1 MIFSRNGFLVS
12 VALAAGLFVGAANF
26 FPAGGAMAADLKIS
40 APWSRATVRGASVG
54 VGFLTIANTG
64 KAPEQLLGGTTPSAE
79 KVEIHETRSDGGVM
93 TMRAVPEGIAIK
105 PGATLVLKPG
115 SYHLMLVGL
124 KAVLLPGEI
133 VHLTLNF
140 AKAGPIAVD
149 LPVQSIGSTGP
160 APAPE
165 EPPQISY

>member
-1 MIFSRNGFLVS
+1 MIFSRKRLWGAAALAGWMFAGA
-12 VALAAGLFVGAANF
+12 ALAADIKVSG
-26 FPAGGAMAADLKIS
+26 
-40 APWSRATVRGASVG
+40 PWSRATVRGASVG
-54 VGFLTIANTG
+54 VGFLTVANTG
-64 KAPEQLLGGTTPSAE
+64 KEPDTLLGGTTPSAE
-79 KVEIHETRSDGGVM
+79 KVELHETRAEGGVM
-93 TMRAVPEGIAIK
+93 TMRALPEGIAIK

-149 LPVQSIGSTGP
+149 LPVESFGASGP
-160 APAPE
+160 TA

>member
-1 MIFSRNGFLVS
+1 MIFSRKRLWVS
-12 VALAAGLFVGAANF
+12 VGLTAGLFAGA
-26 FPAGGAMAADLKIS
+26 AMAADIKVS

-64 KAPEQLLGGTTPSAE
+64 KERDLLLGGTTPSAE
-79 KVEIHETRSDGGVM
+79 KVEIHETRAEGDVM
-93 TMRAVPEGIAIK
+93 SMRALPEGIEIK

-124 KAVLLPGEI
+124 KAALLPGEI
-133 VHLTLNF
+133 VHLSLNF

-149 LPVQSIGSTGP
+149 LPVEGFGATGP
-160 APAPE
+160 TAAPAE
-165 EPPQISY
+165 TPQISY